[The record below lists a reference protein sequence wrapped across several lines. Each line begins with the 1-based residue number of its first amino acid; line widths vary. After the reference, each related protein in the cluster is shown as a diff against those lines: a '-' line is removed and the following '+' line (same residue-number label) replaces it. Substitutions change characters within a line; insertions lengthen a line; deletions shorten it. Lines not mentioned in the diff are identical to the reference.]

1 MATKEQQSRW
11 REKATTTRV
20 ELHLDADALAVLD
33 RLAAEI
39 APDTGKPTGRSGA
52 VRRLLRN
59 SPVLLVDDQ
68 PKTGPEDILPVEAP
82 PAVSYRVHEID
93 AVRRCQARNR
103 NGDRCRDVGTQIRA
117 EMIDGQRCEFD
128 ACQRHG
134 KAEFFTPH
142 PTVLAKG
149 PTAQN

>member
-20 ELHLDADALAVLD
+20 ELHLDADTLAALD
-33 RLAAEI
+33 RLAAELD
-39 APDTGKPTGRSGA
+39 PDTGKPTGRGGA
-52 VRRLLRN
+52 IRRLLRN
-59 SPVLLVDDQ
+59 SPVL
-68 PKTGPEDILPVEAP
+68 PVEAP
-82 PAVSYRVHEID
+82 LAVSYRVHEID

-103 NGDRCRDVGTQIRA
+103 NGDRCRDAGTQIRA

-142 PTVLAKG
+142 PSVLAKG
-149 PTAQN
+149 PK